1 MPPLIAVVAPLLYV
15 SRAQGKWSRRSEV
28 RPLLIAAGAAALS
41 IALWAGL
48 GETEAA
54 PFLVGALTNAGAPV
68 NVSYYRRHRSYYAYK
83 DSRSQSCA
91 GDGYAEVRELQTYW
105 PQTLWPP
112 SMRCFPY
119 R

>member
-1 MPPLIAVVAPLLYV
+1 M
-15 SRAQGKWSRRSEV
+15 
-28 RPLLIAAGAAALS
+28 RPLLIAAGTVVLS
-41 IALWAGL
+41 TALWAGL

-54 PFLVGALTNAGAPV
+54 PFSAGALTNAGAPID
-68 NVSYYRRHRSYYAYK
+68 VSYYRRHRSYYAYK
-83 DSRSQSCA
+83 SQNCA
-91 GDGYAEVRELQTYW
+91 GPGYNEIRELQRRW